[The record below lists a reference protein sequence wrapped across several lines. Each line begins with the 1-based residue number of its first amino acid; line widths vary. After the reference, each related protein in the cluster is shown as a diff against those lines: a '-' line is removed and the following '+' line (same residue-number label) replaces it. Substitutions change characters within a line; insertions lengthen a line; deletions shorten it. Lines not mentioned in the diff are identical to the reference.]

1 MLWMT
6 IGKIIAFIFTIVVIY
21 LLIKEL
27 RKVVK
32 DSNSGKCSD
41 RCDLD

>member
-6 IGKIIAFIFTIVVIY
+6 IGKIIGAIFTIVILY

-32 DSNSGKCSD
+32 DSNSGRCSD

>member
-6 IGKIIAFIFTIVVIY
+6 IGKIIGFIITIALLY
-21 LLIKEL
+21 LIIKEL

-32 DSNSGKCSD
+32 DSNSGKCSNK
-41 RCDLD
+41 CDLD

>member
-1 MLWMT
+1 MWWLT
-6 IGKIIAFIFTIVVIY
+6 VGKIIGAIFTLIVLY

-27 RKVVK
+27 HKVVK
-32 DSNSGKCSD
+32 DSNDGRCSD

>member
-6 IGKIIAFIFTIVVIY
+6 IGKIIGFIITIILLY
-21 LLIKEL
+21 LIIKEL

-32 DSNSGKCSD
+32 DSNSGKCSNK
-41 RCDLD
+41 CDLD

>member
-6 IGKIIAFIFTIVVIY
+6 IGKIIGAIFTIVILY

-27 RKVVK
+27 RQVVK
-32 DSNSGKCSD
+32 DSNSGRCSD

>member
-6 IGKIIAFIFTIVVIY
+6 IGKIIGAIFTIIILY

-32 DSNSGKCSD
+32 DSNSGRCSD

>member
-6 IGKIIAFIFTIVVIY
+6 IGKIIGFIITIALLY
-21 LLIKEL
+21 LIIKEL

-41 RCDLD
+41 KCDLD